1 MNKKTLLITGT
12 SGFIGY
18 NFLKYILLKNY
29 LVIDILRIKNK
40 KNVKLKNLK
49 KKYPRTYK
57 NIFFSE
63 YSDLNKKIKK
73 LKVNYF
79 INFATLYKNNHE
91 YDDIFNFIKSNIL
104 FPSLLYEL
112 VCKKVSKVINFGS
125 MMQHQSDEKFTA
137 KNFYAATKNAFEMIN
152 NFYNYS
158 YNKTK
163 FYNLKLYESFGEHD
177 HRKKLIPTITENYK
191 KNKTTKI
198 ISKNLELNII
208 HINDIINAIMIILNS
223 SVKSGSYCL
232 KNKKNI
238 RIKKL
243 IDILNKNLKKKIKVK
258 YLKKPFT
265 KIGKSKLKKL
275 PNWEPNSNLIK
286 KIELNFKN
294 EKN

>member
-1 MNKKTLLITGT
+1 MSKKTLLLTGT
-12 SGFIGY
+12 SGFIGH
-18 NFLKYILLKNY
+18 NFLRYILTKNY
-29 LVIDILRIKNK
+29 NVIDVLRIKNK
-40 KNVKLKNLK
+40 ENPKIKAIKREYSK
-49 KKYPRTYK
+49 KYK
-57 NIFFSE
+57 NIF
-63 YSDLNKKIKK
+63 YSKYSHLEKKIKK
-73 LKVNYF
+73 IKVDYF
-79 INFATLYKNNHE
+79 INFATLYKNNHSHK
-91 YDDIFNFIKSNIL
+91 DIFGFVESNIL
-104 FPSLLYEL
+104 FPTIIYNLIS
-112 VCKKVSKVINFGS
+112 KKVKKIINFGS
-125 MMQHQSDEKFTA
+125 MMQHHSGKKLDS
-137 KNFYAATKNAFEMIN
+137 KNLYAATKNAFEMIN
-152 NFYNYS
+152 NYYS
-158 YNKTK
+158 YNAKKTK
-163 FYNLKLYESFGEHD
+163 FYNLKLYESFGERD
-177 HRKKLIPTITENYK
+177 YRKKIIPTIIKNYK

-265 KIGKSKLKKL
+265 KIAKSKLKKL

>member
-18 NFLKYILLKNY
+18 NFLKYILSKNY

-49 KKYPRTYK
+49 KKYPKTYK

-112 VCKKVSKVINFGS
+112 VYKKVSKVINFGS
-125 MMQHQSDEKFTA
+125 MMQHQSDGKFTA

-163 FYNLKLYESFGEHD
+163 FYNLKLYESFGEND
-177 HRKKLIPTITENYK
+177 HRKKLIPTIIKNYK
-191 KNKTTKI
+191 KNKITNI
-198 ISKNLELNII
+198 VSKKLELNIV
-208 HINDIINAIMIILNS
+208 HINDINNAIMILLNS
-223 SVKSGSYCL
+223 NIKSGTYCL
-232 KNKKNI
+232 KSKKNI
-238 RIKKL
+238 RIIDL
-243 IDILNKNLKKKIKVK
+243 IKDLNKKLKKKIKVRF
-258 YLKKPFT
+258 LKKTVT
-265 KIGKSKLKKL
+265 KITNTKIKKL
-275 PNWEPNSNLIK
+275 PKWKEDINLMK
-286 KIELNFKN
+286 KISSNFNN

>member
-163 FYNLKLYESFGEHD
+163 FYNLKLYESFGEND
-177 HRKKLIPTITENYK
+177 HRNKLIPTIIKNYK
-191 KNKTTKI
+191 KNKITNI
-198 ISKNLELNII
+198 VSKKLELNIV
-208 HINDIINAIMIILNS
+208 HVNDINNAIMILLNS
-223 SVKSGSYCL
+223 NIKSGTYCL
-232 KNKKNI
+232 KSKKNI
-238 RIKKL
+238 RI
-243 IDILNKNLKKKIKVK
+243 IDLVKDLNKKLKKKIKVRF
-258 YLKKPFT
+258 LKKTVT
-265 KIGKSKLKKL
+265 KITNTKIKKL
-275 PNWEPNSNLIK
+275 PKWKEDINLMK
-286 KIELNFKN
+286 KISSNFNN